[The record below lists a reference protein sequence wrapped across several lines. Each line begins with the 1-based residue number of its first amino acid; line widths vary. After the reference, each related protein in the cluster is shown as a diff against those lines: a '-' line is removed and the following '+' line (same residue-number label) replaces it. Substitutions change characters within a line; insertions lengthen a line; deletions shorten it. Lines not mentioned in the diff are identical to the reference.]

1 MVSSKEFAMVVHR
14 LIAARAPKASSCL
27 ELVFLKLVSKKRG
40 IRYKFFPGY
49 YSSAVFHEQVMIACV
64 LMVTFL
70 DDFEFLNHYDLLD
83 FFAGAGRMA
92 RGGRVLGY
100 HGAAF
105 DISYHPNSRVFD
117 INSDAGFACL

>member
-1 MVSSKEFAMVVHR
+1 
-14 LIAARAPKASSCL
+14 
-27 ELVFLKLVSKKRG
+27 
-40 IRYKFFPGY
+40 
-49 YSSAVFHEQVMIACV
+49 MIACV

-105 DISYHPNSRVFD
+105 DISYTTPIPGSLTLTRMQGLRVFD
-117 INSDAGFACL
+117 L